1 MNEPSIQERVA
12 ELRLEVSK
20 HKDINPRFALLCC
33 RMIAESILLE
43 KHITMVKN
51 GEIKN
56 RISIGEMKNLGLDKE
71 FDSLQQSSFE
81 FIRNSTGPL
90 LHFNYEEPKLPSN
103 LVDRV
108 LTELDYLQDL
118 PDESRQ
124 ISEPSI
130 TEFDM
135 IDWKNEMELE
145 IVEWM
150 SSNERL
156 LTRAG
161 LRIDRANYNKGV
173 ASSKNPRK
181 TNAFEYVNGINELLG
196 LDDEELLSREK
207 LLIKKILIIFY
218 SRYGGPDFVKKAAV
232 ISSKDLR
239 SVMRDANCLCGP
251 NAIVGSLLSHGH
263 LKKNVGTLRLKNNWK
278 FMLLK

>member
-1 MNEPSIQERVA
+1 M
-12 ELRLEVSK
+12 
-20 HKDINPRFALLCC
+20 
-33 RMIAESILLE
+33 
-43 KHITMVKN
+43 
-51 GEIKN
+51 
-56 RISIGEMKNLGLDKE
+56 
-71 FDSLQQSSFE
+71 
-81 FIRNSTGPL
+81 
-90 LHFNYEEPKLPSN
+90 
-103 LVDRV
+103 
-108 LTELDYLQDL
+108 
-118 PDESRQ
+118 
-124 ISEPSI
+124 
-130 TEFDM
+130 
-135 IDWKNEMELE
+135 
-145 IVEWM
+145 
-150 SSNERL
+150 
-156 LTRAG
+156 
-161 LRIDRANYNKGV
+161 RIDRANYNKGV